1 MKDSYAFYKDKL
13 SGEYKEVFYK
23 TEMYVLSQ
31 NADNDTTEERLG
43 ELLDVFLSAEESGKP
58 VEKIVGND
66 LESFCRSVCSDFSLK
81 NRLLNF
87 ADYFKV
93 IAWVLF
99 FSTITNLTDGINSLL
114 HGRALD
120 LWGERGDFDLLSYF
134 VGLFAGWA
142 IMAAVNT
149 LTCRLMF
156 RSKSFSA
163 KKLAAIEVTATLST
177 FLIVY
182 VILINLNISVRLY
195 CPYWVILT
203 CVTAYLLFY
212 YFAIKKS
219 SKRRKIKFTDLVSV
233 EMRKDFPEE
242 MEKKLEKARRKSL
255 KKGNCELSVEEFLD
269 KEEKECGKSEKLKA
283 LYYGFPPAISVLV
296 LLMTYFTD
304 GFESVIDVILLFVIC
319 LSVEYLIMVGMWR
332 IVKSGIA
339 QRREWIAKKREE
351 IMRESDNG

>member
-13 SGEYKEVFYK
+13 SGEYKEVFDK

-66 LESFCRSVCSDFSLK
+66 LEGFCRSVCSDFSLK
-81 NRLLNF
+81 NRLLDF
-87 ADYFKV
+87 ADFFKV

-99 FSTITNLTDGINSLL
+99 FSSLSNLMYSINSLL
-114 HGRALD
+114 HGEGLD
-120 LWGERGDFDLLSYF
+120 LWSERGDFLLGYF
-134 VGLFAGWA
+134 ASVFASWA
-142 IMAAVNT
+142 ITAALNA

-156 RSKSFSA
+156 RSKSFSV
-163 KKLAAIEVTATLST
+163 KKLTAIKLTATIST

-182 VILINLNISVRLY
+182 VILINLNIGVRFY

-212 YFAIKKS
+212 YFAIKKR
-219 SKRRKIKFTDLVSV
+219 SKRRKIKFTDLVSE

-255 KKGNCELSVEEFLD
+255 KKGKGELSVEEFLD

-283 LYYGFPPAISVLV
+283 LYYCFPPVISVLV
-296 LLMTYFTD
+296 FLMIYFTD
-304 GFESVIDVILLFVIC
+304 GFVSVIDVIIFFVIC
-319 LSVEYLIMVGMWR
+319 LAVEYLIMVCMWR
-332 IVKSGIA
+332 IVKSGIT

-351 IMRESDNG
+351 IKREAEND

>member
-13 SGEYKEVFYK
+13 SGAYKEVFAK

-87 ADYFKV
+87 ADYFRV
-93 IAWVLF
+93 IAWVLV
-99 FSTITNLTDGINSLL
+99 FSSFTNLIYNINSLL
-114 HGRALD
+114 HGEALD
-120 LWGERGDFDLLSYF
+120 LWSEGGDFLFGYF
-134 VGLFAGWA
+134 VSAFASWA
-142 IMAAVNT
+142 IMTAVNS

-163 KKLAAIEVTATLST
+163 KRFTAIGVTATLST

-182 VILINLNISVRLY
+182 VILINLKISVRLY
-195 CPYWVILT
+195 CPSWVILI
-203 CVTAYLLFY
+203 CAAGYLLFY
-212 YFAIKKS
+212 YFAIKKR
-219 SKRRKIKFTDLVSV
+219 SKRRKIKFTDLVSE

-255 KKGNCELSVEEFLD
+255 KKGKGELSVEDFLN
-269 KEEKECGKSEKLKA
+269 KEEKECDTTEKLKV
-283 LYYGFPPAISVLV
+283 LYYGFPPVISVLT

-319 LSVEYLIMVGMWR
+319 LAVEYFIMAGMWR
-332 IVKSGIA
+332 IVKSGIT
-339 QRREWIAKKREE
+339 QRREWIVKKREE
-351 IMRESDNG
+351 INQESDGE

>member
-66 LESFCRSVCSDFSLK
+66 LESFCRSLCSDFSLK

-87 ADYFKV
+87 ADFFK
-93 IAWVLF
+93 ILAWCWIIESLASLL
-99 FSTITNLTDGINSLL
+99 STIISWASDDSLDAWYGIEGFNIGYFIGSFILLLAVVLSNSLK
-114 HGRALD
+114 HRIMFKTKSTKR
-120 LWGERGDFDLLSYF
+120 LWMISLSAIILGSVIMVLLICWNVANRF
-134 VGLFAGWA
+134 TLPVWLLFAVSS
-142 IMAAVNT
+142 I
-149 LTCRLMF
+149 
-156 RSKSFSA
+156 
-163 KKLAAIEVTATLST
+163 
-177 FLIVY
+177 
-182 VILINLNISVRLY
+182 
-195 CPYWVILT
+195 
-203 CVTAYLLFY
+203 YLLFY
-212 YFAIKKS
+212 YFAIKKR
-219 SKRRKIKFTDLVSV
+219 SKRRKIKFTDLVSE
-233 EMRKDFPEE
+233 EMRKDFPKE

-255 KKGNCELSVEEFLD
+255 KKGNGELSVEDFLN
-269 KEEKECGKSEKLKA
+269 KEEKECDVTEKQKA
-283 LYYGFPPAISVLV
+283 LYYGFPPVISVLI

-332 IVKSGIA
+332 IVKSGIT

-351 IMRESDNG
+351 IKSESDNG

>member
-13 SGEYKEVFYK
+13 SGEYKEVFAK

-31 NADNDTTEERLG
+31 NVDDDTTEERLG

-93 IAWVLF
+93 IAWVLVISLF
-99 FSTITNLTDGINSLL
+99 TDLICNINSLL
-114 HGRALD
+114 HGEALD
-120 LWGERGDFDLLSYF
+120 LWSERGDFLLGYLASI
-134 VGLFAGWA
+134 FASWA
-142 IMAAVNT
+142 IMTAVNT

-163 KKLAAIEVTATLST
+163 KKLTAIGVTATLST

-182 VILINLNISVRLY
+182 VVLINLNISIRFY
-195 CPYWVILT
+195 CPYWVIPT
-203 CVTAYLLFY
+203 CAAGYLLFY
-212 YFAIKKS
+212 YFAIKKG
-219 SKRRKIKFTDLVSV
+219 SKRRKIKFTDLVSE

-242 MEKKLEKARRKSL
+242 MEKSL
-255 KKGNCELSVEEFLD
+255 KRRDV
-269 KEEKECGKSEKLKA
+269 KA
-283 LYYGFPPAISVLV
+283 LKGERASFRLRN
-296 LLMTYFTD
+296 F
-304 GFESVIDVILLFVIC
+304 
-319 LSVEYLIMVGMWR
+319 LIKR
-332 IVKSGIA
+332 KRNAASPKS
-339 QRREWIAKKREE
+339 
-351 IMRESDNG
+351 